1 MVLYVEFLKLFVYF
15 MSKITNHTGQQLV
28 SASEKWLYILRKKSS
43 WGLSHIGV
51 RDSIL
56 RFSRGNEDASKCGT
70 KQKKCLKR
78 GLFRFQKLGYLR
90 HI

>member
-43 WGLSHIGV
+43 WGPSCIGV
-51 RDSIL
+51 SDSIL
-56 RFSRGNEDASKCGT
+56 WYSRGNEEASEWGT
-70 KQKKCLKR
+70 LKKKCLKR